1 MNINE
6 IVGKIIEEVVYAI
19 FNAEIELEDP
29 TQTIKQVKAFIETI
43 EI

>member
-6 IVGKIIEEVVYAI
+6 ILNKAIEEVVYAI

-29 TQTIKQVKAFIETI
+29 TETIKQIKEFLL
-43 EI
+43 EIDM